1 MDQVIEV
8 VEQVEEIVE
17 LDEVQL
23 EMVGGGCS
31 RPLDLE
37 RATMSA

>member
-17 LDEVQL
+17 LDDIQL
-23 EMVGGGCS
+23 DMVGGGAA
-31 RPLDLE
+31 LILH
-37 RATMSA
+37 